1 MTEKTWVEILKKAET
16 ARAHEAHKENAFK
29 KFALS
34 MRRILTFE
42 LLIGII
48 AALILYVGFGW
59 NELQRTLL
67 SWIIGI
73 TMVSTMITFMVNRYN
88 KLLHFKR

>member
-1 MTEKTWVEILKKAET
+1 MAEKTWVEILNKAEK
-16 ARAHEAHKENAFK
+16 AQAHEKHKKNVFK
-29 KFALS
+29 KFTLS
-34 MRRILTFE
+34 LRRLLTFE

-48 AALILYVGFGW
+48 AAFMLYVGFGW